1 MKTITEIFTS
11 ITNESALVEKSLY
24 ASFGDCKLRVS
35 DHLPCV
41 SQTINNNEEKNIFF
55 VFVNANYTESEIQD
69 RLSEIEEKGINTDYA
84 IIENDDDVYFAVL
97 QAKRYLNI

>member
-1 MKTITEIFTS
+1 MKTITEIFNI

-35 DHLPCV
+35 DHLPCA

-55 VFVNANYTESEIQD
+55 VFVTANYTESEIQD